1 MVPNDQTEHVDLGKQ
16 NGGWTHRVDLRFWGA
31 QAASLF
37 ISAACRDALRL
48 RRGDVLEGCR
58 ASCRQL
64 QAGSL
69 CSPESTCRTQ
79 DGSVTPQELG
89 GAHSSFTFELHFE

>member
-1 MVPNDQTEHVDLGKQ
+1 MKQERATFGKQ
-16 NGGWTHRVDLRFWGA
+16 NGESTHRVDLRFWGA

-58 ASCRQL
+58 QAAGNYRLAACAPQNQL
-64 QAGSL
+64 A
-69 CSPESTCRTQ
+69 PRKIE
-79 DGSVTPQELG
+79 
-89 GAHSSFTFELHFE
+89 A

>member
-16 NGGWTHRVDLRFWGA
+16 NGGWTHRVDLRFCGA

-58 ASCRQL
+58 QVADNYRLAACAPQNQL
-64 QAGSL
+64 AARKM
-69 CSPESTCRTQ
+69 E
-79 DGSVTPQELG
+79 
-89 GAHSSFTFELHFE
+89 A

>member
-1 MVPNDQTEHVDLGKQ
+1 MIKQ
-16 NGGWTHRVDLRFWGA
+16 NMSILESKMVDGRTASIYGSGGA

-58 ASCRQL
+58 QADDNYRLAACAPQNQL
-64 QAGSL
+64 AARKM
-69 CSPESTCRTQ
+69 E
-79 DGSVTPQELG
+79 
-89 GAHSSFTFELHFE
+89 A